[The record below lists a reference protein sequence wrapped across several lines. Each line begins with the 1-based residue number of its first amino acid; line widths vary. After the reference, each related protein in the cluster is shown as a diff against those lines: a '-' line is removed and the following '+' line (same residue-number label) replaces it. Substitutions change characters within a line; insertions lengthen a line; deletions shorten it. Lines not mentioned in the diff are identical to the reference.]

1 MKAHFPLKYIN
12 KRAAAWLVCLVLTFS
27 FMLPLSAGAQLSGK
41 TVRVGW
47 YESPFNSMDGFGRRS
62 GYAYEYQQ
70 KIAAYTGWNYEYVE
84 GSWPELLQM
93 LIDGEID
100 LLSDVSYTPERAE
113 LMLYSEMEMGSE
125 DYYIFISP
133 DDHRIRLDD
142 PRTLNGMR
150 IGVNKGSVQ
159 IGFYREWAEQYGVQA
174 ELIEMTVLDEES
186 MRMVLS
192 GELDAYISLD
202 SYGSTESTIPVFKV
216 GASEFYFGVSKN
228 RPDLLEELNSA
239 MNSIQAEN
247 RYFIQQLSQKYISST
262 GANLFLSIEEKNW
275 LAERGGVI
283 RVGYQDD
290 FLAFC
295 AKDKTTGE
303 LTGALK
309 DYLDRAA
316 VCFSN
321 AEISYEAVAYPN
333 VNAAM
338 DALKNRE
345 VDCVFP
351 SILSTADGE
360 SRGLV
365 MTPAMMSTD
374 IIVVVR
380 KADRDTILSK
390 ENVTVAI
397 TENDPNFE
405 AVIRDHFPMWDSKRC
420 EDIRACLKAVDDGKA
435 DCVLISS
442 YQYNSLAK
450 LCEQYDLAELAT
462 GEVADL
468 FFAVNL
474 GDNALYSILT
484 RTTNLVSDA
493 STYAALSYYSSDAI
507 PVTLGAFIRHNL
519 FLVCAAAVSVVA
531 LTVIVIIQHRLIATR
546 REAAENRNKV
556 EDLNEQLFVDALTHV
571 KNNAAYTQWGE
582 RIGESIRKGEQEP
595 FAVAVCDV
603 NNLKEVNDLYG
614 HKEGDACIKKACA
627 RICSVF
633 SHSPVFRIGGD
644 EFVVILSGGDYARR
658 KELLEQI
665 NAVPRD
671 RSNIRMG
678 ETIAAGMAE
687 YNRDRHSSLLSVFE
701 DADKAMYERK
711 QLMKDSILQT
721 ADTAEADTD
730 NDNDNGGDPVISSR
744 KLILIVD
751 DIEVNREIMGDY
763 LKEAYDVLYASD
775 GVETLN
781 VLRAH
786 KHEVDL
792 VLLDLQMP
800 NMDGRE
806 VIAEMQVDEELM
818 DIPVVFLTVD
828 QAAELDCLK
837 IGAMDFI
844 PKPFPD
850 IEIVKAR
857 INKCIE
863 LAEDRELIR
872 HTEHDKLTGL
882 LNRDYFYR
890 YVPRFDFLHKGA
902 ALDAVVCDVNRFH
915 ALNKQYGRRLGDAVL
930 RAVGAGVKKLARK
943 TGGLSC
949 REGGD
954 TFLLYCPHREDWEHL
969 VRGFT
974 SDIFA
979 QKELAD
985 KVSVRFG
992 VFADATSEAG
1002 IVERFDRAKTAA
1014 ERVKDDPMKVCG
1026 YCDRDF

>member
-1 MKAHFPLKYIN
+1 MKTLFPIDHIN
-12 KRAAAWLVCLVLTFS
+12 KRAAALLVCLVFAFS
-27 FMLPLSAGAQLSGK
+27 FMLPLAAGAERSGR

-47 YESPFNSMDGFGRRS
+47 FESPFNSMDGLGRRS
-62 GYAYEYQQ
+62 GYAYEFQQ

-93 LIDGEID
+93 LINGEID
-100 LLSDVSYTPERAE
+100 LMSDVSYTPERAE
-113 LMLYSEMEMGSE
+113 LMLYSDMEMGSE
-125 DYYIFISP
+125 DYYIFVSP
-133 DDHRIRLDD
+133 DDQRIRLDD

-150 IGVNKGSVQ
+150 IGVNRGSVQ
-159 IGFYREWAEQYGVQA
+159 IGFFREWAEQYGVQA
-174 ELIEMTVLDEES
+174 ELVETTGLDQES
-186 MRMVLS
+186 MQMVLS
-192 GELDAYISLD
+192 GELDANISLD
-202 SYGSTESTIPVFKV
+202 SYGGTESTIPVFKV
-216 GASEFYFGVSKN
+216 GSSEFYFAVSRN
-228 RPDLLEELNSA
+228 RPELLEELNSA

-247 RYFIQQLSQKYISST
+247 RYFIQQLSQKYFGAT
-262 GANLFLSIEEKNW
+262 GANLFLGMAEKNW

-295 AKDKTTGE
+295 AEDKKTGE

-374 IIVVVR
+374 IVAVVR
-380 KADRDTILSK
+380 KADRDTVLSK
-390 ENVTVAI
+390 EHVAAAI

-405 AVIRDHFPMWDSKRC
+405 AVIRDHFPMWESKRY
-420 EDIRACLKAVDDGKA
+420 EDIRTCLKAVDEGKA

-450 LCEQYDLAELAT
+450 LCEQYDLVELAT

-493 STYAALSYYSSDAI
+493 STYAALSYYSSDSSK
-507 PVTLGAFIRHNL
+507 VTLGAFIRHNL
-519 FLVCAAAVSVVA
+519 LLVCAVAVSVAA
-531 LTVIVIIQHRLIATR
+531 LIIIVVIQHSLIVTR
-546 REAAENRNKV
+546 REAAETKNKV
-556 EDLNEQLFVDALTHV
+556 QNLNEQVFVDALTRV
-571 KNNAAYTQWGE
+571 KNKAAYAQWSE
-582 RIGESIRKGEQEP
+582 RINESIQKGEQEP

-603 NNLKEVNDLYG
+603 NNLKDVNDLFG

-627 RICSVF
+627 RICAVF
-633 SHSPVFRIGGD
+633 SHSPVFRVGGD
-644 EFVVILSGGDYARR
+644 EFVVILSGADFARR

-665 NAVPRD
+665 SAVPRE
-671 RSNIRMG
+671 RSAVRMG
-678 ETIAAGMAE
+678 DTIAAGMAE
-687 YNRDRHSSLLSVFE
+687 YDKERHTSLLSVFE
-701 DADKAMYERK
+701 EADKAMYERK
-711 QLMKDSILQT
+711 RAMKETILQ
-721 ADTAEADTD
+721 APEKSAEE
-730 NDNDNGGDPVISSR
+730 NDNDTEADPVIASR
-744 KLILIVD
+744 KLILIAD

-763 LKEAYDVLYASD
+763 LKEEYDVLFASD

-781 VLRAH
+781 VLRAN
-786 KHEVDL
+786 KDEVDL

-857 INKCIE
+857 IDKCIE

-890 YVPRFDFLHKGA
+890 YVPRFDLLHRGA

-915 ALNKQYGRRLGDAVL
+915 ALNKQYGRRTGDAVL

-954 TFLLYCPHREDWEHL
+954 TFLIYCPHREDWEQL
-969 VRGFT
+969 IGELLNELK
-974 SDIFA
+974 A
-979 QKELAD
+979 QKDIAD
-985 KVSVRFG
+985 KAGVRFG
-992 VFADATSEAG
+992 VFADAQTEED
-1002 IVERFDRAKTAA
+1002 ITERFDRARVAA
-1014 ERVKDDPMKVCG
+1014 ERVKDDPTKVCG
-1026 YCDRDF
+1026 YYDRE